1 MGEDK
6 EAIWKSN
13 LAIIEKRGGNLAAPV
28 PKPLGESGYINELTE
43 EDLYRTVEE
52 YKAICE
58 TYPRKGRGVD
68 EHCVDVG
75 LEDPQAKKKPVEKSL
90 ASTLLAMQPS
100 LARSARLRLGARSA
114 FPSAVATEEIVE

>member
-1 MGEDK
+1 MG
-6 EAIWKSN
+6 IWKSN

-52 YKAICE
+52 YKTICE

-68 EHCVDVG
+68 MHCVDVG
-75 LEDPQAKKKPVEKSL
+75 LEDPQAKKVVAKTEDRFVVTPSDLVSVKLGDAIEKKD
-90 ASTLLAMQPS
+90 
-100 LARSARLRLGARSA
+100 
-114 FPSAVATEEIVE
+114 